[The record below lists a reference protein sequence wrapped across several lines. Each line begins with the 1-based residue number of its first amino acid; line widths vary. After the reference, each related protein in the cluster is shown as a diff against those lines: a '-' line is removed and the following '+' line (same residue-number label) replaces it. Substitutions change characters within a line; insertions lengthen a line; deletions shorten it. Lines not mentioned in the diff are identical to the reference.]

1 MMLPV
6 VLDLARVPVALV
18 GRDAQAL
25 NRLRKLEADGVPR
38 ARIFSDAPSAAL
50 RAYASDRLVERLPN
64 AADLAGSRVVFIAD
78 LPPEEVGDVATAA
91 TIAGA
96 LVNVE
101 DQRGW
106 CDFHSPGL
114 VRRGD
119 LLIAVSTNGKSPALA
134 SRIRAMLE
142 ALFPAAWAE
151 RVVELERLRR
161 RLRAHGLG
169 SEVVHAT
176 DAVIANRGWLPA
188 ADAIGNR
195 RPELRGHAHR

>member
-1 MMLPV
+1 MMLPI

-38 ARIFSDAPSAAL
+38 VRVFSDAPSEAL
-50 RAYASDRLVERLPN
+50 REYAGERLVERLPN
-64 AADLAGSRVVFIAD
+64 AADLAGSRIVFIAD
-78 LPPEEVGDVATAA
+78 LPPEDVGDVATAA

-106 CDFHSPGL
+106 CDFHSPAL

-119 LLIAVSTNGKSPALA
+119 LMIAVSTNGRSPALA

-169 SEVVHAT
+169 AEVVQAT
-176 DAVIANRGWLPA
+176 DTVIASRGWLPGA
-188 ADAIGNR
+188 GAEHER
-195 RPELRGHAHR
+195 QHAHR